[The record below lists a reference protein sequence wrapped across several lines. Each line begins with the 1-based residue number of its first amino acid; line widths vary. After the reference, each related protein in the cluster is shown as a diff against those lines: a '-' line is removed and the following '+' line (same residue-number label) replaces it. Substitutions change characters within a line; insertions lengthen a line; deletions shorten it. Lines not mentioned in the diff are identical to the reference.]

1 MYCFWLLFLL
11 LIAVDHIQTVPNQ
24 HPEFRQ
30 NNVREF
36 STIRKEAQEFKCG
49 KPQKR
54 AYTAV
59 EILEEYYPE
68 TINADEIIIPPM
80 VVLHRCDRR
89 SGCCFGYNFTCESK
103 KAESVYL
110 VFMNGKRESLKV
122 KVDNHTECHCV
133 SKSSSIK

>member
-24 HPEFRQ
+24 HPEFQQ

-36 STIRKEAQEFKCG
+36 STIQYEAQKFKCG

-59 EILEEYYPE
+59 EIVEFYHPE
-68 TINADEIIIPPM
+68 SFNADEIIIPPM
-80 VVLHRCDRR
+80 VVLHRCDQR
-89 SGCCFGYNFTCESK
+89 SGCCFGNNFTCAPK
-103 KAESVYL
+103 KMENVHL
-110 VFMNGKRESLKV
+110 VLKKGDGKPLKV
-122 KVDNHTECHCV
+122 KVNNHTECHCV
-133 SKSSSIK
+133 SKSSLY